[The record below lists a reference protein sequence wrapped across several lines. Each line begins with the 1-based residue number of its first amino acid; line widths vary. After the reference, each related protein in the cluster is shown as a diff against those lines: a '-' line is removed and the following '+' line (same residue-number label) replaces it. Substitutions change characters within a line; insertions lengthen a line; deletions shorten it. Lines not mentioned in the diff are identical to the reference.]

1 MTPHDISS
9 AHSIIPDQRSSAF
22 ETEVKIRILAWCST
36 WSSVKGQFQADR
48 LREIATD
55 GPMRMAA
62 DFGHDMAV
70 SVTFDAYAAF
80 WAPVLTRTLSEWLLL
95 LDSPIEVTVGNSKA
109 SASFHARL
117 QGTTHE
123 GRRRDQRQHMLQ
135 IWENT
140 SGTWHLA
147 HEQMTVD
154 PQGGFL

>member
-1 MTPHDISS
+1 MATHDTSF
-9 AHSIIPDQRSSAF
+9 AHSIIPDRRHSAL
-22 ETEVKIRILAWCST
+22 ETEVRIRILAWCSA
-36 WSSVKGQFQADR
+36 WSSVNGRLQTDL
-48 LREIATD
+48 LREIAVD
-55 GPMRMAA
+55 GPVRMVT

-70 SVTFDAYAAF
+70 SFTFDAYAAF
-80 WAPVLTRTLSEWLLL
+80 WAPVLTHTLSEWLLL
-95 LDSPIEVTVGNSKA
+95 LDSPIDVTVGNGRA
-109 SASFHARL
+109 SASFHTRL

-140 SGTWHLA
+140 SGTWRLA